1 MQRVRLQELDLQSY
15 LRPGD
20 GVVISQGT
28 AEPRTLTE
36 ALLTQSGSVRDLS
49 VFLGGGSFSGTFTP
63 ERTGGHRFLGY
74 GGVGDHRRLIQ
85 CGAMDIIPAHVSSL
99 PTLIGREVRC
109 DVAMIQVGGPRSD
122 GSFSYSLSADYT
134 AEAVT
139 KARVVFAEL
148 NRNAPVTYCDATLDA
163 AQIDV
168 LIETER
174 DLIQMPSAAVT
185 ELDRAI
191 AANIAQ
197 FIGDRSTLQIG
208 YGAIPEA
215 IIATLGDRK
224 DLGLHTGVIG
234 DSVVGLIERGVISNV
249 YKEVAAGVSVT
260 GALWGT
266 DRLYDFVDQNSSVR
280 LCGIKQT
287 HAPGVLAQLTRLVTI
302 NSAIEVDLTGQ
313 VNAEQVGSDY
323 IGAIG
328 GQVDF
333 VRAGARAPAGAS
345 IIALGS
351 TARGG
356 AVSKIVAR
364 LAGPVTTARSDVDI
378 IATEH
383 GAVRLKGCSL
393 RERVQ
398 RMIGLADERFREEL
412 AHAAWTLYGV
422 RASAA

>member
-1 MQRVRLQELDLQSY
+1 MQRVRPQELDLRSY
-15 LRPGD
+15 LRAGD

-36 ALLTQSGSVRDLS
+36 ALLSQSDSLRDLS
-49 VFLGGGSFSGTFTP
+49 IFLGGGSFSGTFTP
-63 ERTGGHRFLGY
+63 ERTGGHSFVGY

-99 PTLIGREVRC
+99 PNLIGRDVRC
-109 DVAMIQVGGPRSD
+109 DVAMIQVGGPRAD
-122 GSFSYSLSADYT
+122 GSYSYSLSADYT

-148 NRNAPVTYCDATLDA
+148 NRNAPETYCDATLDA

-168 LIETER
+168 LIETQR
-174 DLIQMPSAAVT
+174 DLIQMPSAPVSP
-185 ELDRAI
+185 LDRAI

-197 FIGDRSTLQIG
+197 YIGDRSTLQIG

-234 DSVVGLIERGVISNV
+234 DSVVDLIGRGVINNV
-249 YKEVAAGVSVT
+249 YKEVAAGVSIT

-266 DRLYDFVDQNSSVR
+266 DRLYDFVDRNPLIR

-287 HAPGVLAQLTRLVTI
+287 HAPEVLAKLTRLVTI

-313 VNAEQVGSDY
+313 VNAEQVGSEY

-333 VRAGARAPAGAS
+333 VRAGTRALAGAS
-345 IIALGS
+345 IIALAS

-383 GAVRLKGCSL
+383 GAVRLKGWPL
-393 RERVQ
+393 RTRVE
-398 RMIGLADERFREEL
+398 RMIGLADERFREDL
-412 AHAAWTLYGV
+412 ARAAFAMYGV
-422 RASAA
+422 RSSPA

>member
-1 MQRVRLQELDLQSY
+1 VTCPYFSVVGRSRVRLLRNGLGATDLW
-15 LRPGD
+15 D
-20 GVVISQGT
+20 M
-28 AEPRTLTE
+28 
-36 ALLTQSGSVRDLS
+36 
-49 VFLGGGSFSGTFTP
+49 GGSAITDASFNAVRWIS
-63 ERTGGHRFLGY
+63 Y
-74 GGVGDHRRLIQ
+74 
-85 CGAMDIIPAHVSSL
+85 HVSSL

-109 DVAMIQVGGPRSD
+109 DVAMIQVSGPRTD

-148 NRNAPVTYCDATLDA
+148 NRNAPETYCDATLDA
-163 AQIDV
+163 TQIDV

-174 DLIQMPSAAVT
+174 DLIQMPSAPVT
-185 ELDRAI
+185 QLDRAI

-234 DSVVGLIERGVISNV
+234 DSVVDLIERGVISNA

-266 DRLYDFVDQNSSVR
+266 DRLYDFVDQNPSIR
-280 LCGIKQT
+280 LCGIKHT
-287 HAPGVLAQLTRLVTI
+287 HAPDVLAQLTRLVTI

-313 VNAEQVGSDY
+313 VNAEQVGSEY

-333 VRAGARAPAGAS
+333 VRAGARASAGAS
-345 IIALGS
+345 IIALAS

-356 AVSKIVAR
+356 TVSKIVAR
-364 LAGPVTTARSDVDI
+364 LGGPVTTARSDVDI

-393 RERVQ
+393 RTRVE

-412 AHAAWTLYGV
+412 ARAALTLYGV

>member
-1 MQRVRLQELDLQSY
+1 MQRVRLQELDLRSY
-15 LRPGD
+15 LRSGD
-20 GVVISQGT
+20 SVVISQGT

-36 ALLTQSGSVRDLS
+36 TLLSQSDSVRELS
-49 VFLGGGSFSGTFTP
+49 IFLGGGSFSGTFTP
-63 ERTGGHRFLGY
+63 ERTGGHRFVGY

-85 CGAMDIIPAHVSSL
+85 CGAMDIIPVHVSAL
-99 PTLIGREVRC
+99 PNLIGREVRC
-109 DVAMIQVGGPRSD
+109 DVAMIQVSGPRAD

-139 KARVVFAEL
+139 KARVVFAES
-148 NRNAPVTYCDATLDA
+148 NRNAPETYCDATLDA
-163 AQIDV
+163 TQIDV

-174 DLIQMPSAAVT
+174 DLIQMPSAPVT
-185 ELDRAI
+185 PLDRAI

-234 DSVVGLIERGVISNV
+234 DSVVDLIERGIISNA

-260 GALWGT
+260 GALWGS
-266 DRLYDFVDQNSSVR
+266 DRLYDFVDRNPLVR

-287 HAPGVLAQLTRLVTI
+287 HAPEVLGQLTRLVTI

-313 VNAEQVGSDY
+313 VNAEQVGSEY

-333 VRAGARAPAGAS
+333 VRAGARASAGAS
-345 IIALGS
+345 IIALAS

-356 AVSKIVAR
+356 TVSKIVAR

-383 GAVRLKGCSL
+383 GAARLKGCSL
-393 RERVQ
+393 RTRVE

-412 AHAAWTLYGV
+412 ARAALTLYGV
-422 RASAA
+422 RASGA

>member
-1 MQRVRLQELDLQSY
+1 MQRVRLQELDLRSY
-15 LRPGD
+15 LRSGD

-36 ALLTQSGSVRDLS
+36 TLLSQSDSVRELS
-49 VFLGGGSFSGTFTP
+49 IFLGGGSFSGTFTP
-63 ERTGGHRFLGY
+63 ERTGGHRFVGY

-85 CGAMDIIPAHVSSL
+85 CGAMDIIPVHVSSL
-99 PTLIGREVRC
+99 PNLIGREVRC
-109 DVAMIQVGGPRSD
+109 DVAMIQVSGPRAD

-139 KARVVFAEL
+139 KARVVFAES
-148 NRNAPVTYCDATLDA
+148 NRNAPETYCDATLDA
-163 AQIDV
+163 TQIDV

-174 DLIQMPSAAVT
+174 DLIQMPSAPVT
-185 ELDRAI
+185 SLDCAI

-234 DSVVGLIERGVISNV
+234 DSVVGLIERGIISNA

-260 GALWGT
+260 GALWGS
-266 DRLYDFVDQNSSVR
+266 DRLYDFVDRNPLVR

-287 HAPGVLAQLTRLVTI
+287 HAPEVLGQLTRLVTI

-313 VNAEQVGSDY
+313 VNAEQVGSEY

-333 VRAGARAPAGAS
+333 VRAGARASAGAS
-345 IIALGS
+345 IIALAS

-383 GAVRLKGCSL
+383 GAARLKGCSL
-393 RERVQ
+393 RTRVE

-412 AHAAWTLYGV
+412 ARAALTLYGV
-422 RASAA
+422 RASVA